1 MCCSGSK
8 VPDFYFVAIVLQMVL
23 KNPGIFVTAYKDRL
37 TSKKNSNSL
46 TILSLGVKEIG
57 FFNRIWLNLV
67 VAILSD
73 LIFLL
78 MAAQPGLFRQLYYI
92 AYL

>member
-37 TSKKNSNSL
+37 TSNKKQQQ
-46 TILSLGVKEIG
+46 
-57 FFNRIWLNLV
+57 LNN
-67 VAILSD
+67 IITRD
-73 LIFLL
+73 
-78 MAAQPGLFRQLYYI
+78 
-92 AYL
+92 